1 MLQRFENFI
10 SKNSL
15 FSKEEPVLLAL
26 SGGADSVCLFYLLLK
41 AGYRFSVAHCN
52 FQLRGQESEA
62 DEAFVISLARTHQIE
77 IFTKRFDTSKESEER
92 RKGIQE
98 VARELRYTWFKE
110 LLAKHQF
117 SRILTAHHQTDNLE
131 TMLINVLRGT
141 GIKGLHGIPLNEN
154 NIVRP
159 LLFANRDEITSY
171 LQQNQYVFREDSS
184 NASDYYLRNQIRH
197 DVLPALKQIQPEVE
211 ARFYETAQKVKGFE
225 LLSYELISNLWKSI
239 CVEMD
244 GDLKIDLATLD
255 KLDNQSLFLFH
266 NLQAYGFTLLQI
278 EDLLNSN
285 QIGKK
290 VIANQY
296 ELIRERLHLQ
306 LKRIELK
313 GKTNSVAIEAIN
325 QTIEILGQTAEI
337 HIYNNNFQPDY
348 TLKDTLFINADKL
361 TFPVTLRMWEDGD
374 KIRPLGMNGY
384 KKVSD
389 ILTDKKVENSKRN
402 TYIVLQQYE
411 KELIALFPLVV
422 SEDYKIDA
430 STQSILSITLNMA

>member
-26 SGGADSVCLFYLLLK
+26 SGGSDSVCLFYLLLK

-77 IFTKRFDTSKESEER
+77 VFTEKFDTSKESEER
-92 RKGIQE
+92 KKGIQE

-110 LLAKHQF
+110 LLVKHKF
-117 SRILTAHHQTDNLE
+117 SRVLTAHHQTDNLE

-171 LQQNQYVFREDSS
+171 LKKNQYAYREDSS

-197 DVLPALKQIQPEVE
+197 AVLPALKQIQPEVE
-211 ARFYETAQKVKGFE
+211 ARFYETAHKVKGFE
-225 LLSYELISNLWKSI
+225 LLSYELISNLWKSACI
-239 CVEMD
+239 EMD
-244 GDLKIDLATLD
+244 GDLKIDLVTLD
-255 KLDNQSLFLFH
+255 KLVNRPLFLFH
-266 NLQAYGFTLLQI
+266 NLQAYGFTLMQI

-296 ELIRERLHLQ
+296 ELIKERLHLQ
-306 LKRIELK
+306 MKRIEFTE
-313 GKTNSVAIEAIN
+313 KTNSVAIEASN
-325 QTIEILGQTAEI
+325 QTIKILGQTVEI
-337 HIYNNNFQPDY
+337 HIYSNNFQPDY

-361 TFPVTLRMWEDGD
+361 TFPLTLRVWEDGD
-374 KIRPLGMNGY
+374 RIRPLGMNGY

-411 KELIALFPLVV
+411 KELIALLPSVV

>member
-10 SKNSL
+10 FENTL
-15 FSKEEPVLLAL
+15 FDKEEPVLLAL
-26 SGGADSVCLFYLLLK
+26 SGGADSVCLFYLLLEG
-41 AGYRFSVAHCN
+41 GYNFSVAHCN
-52 FQLRGQESEA
+52 FQLRGKESEA
-62 DEAFVISLARTHQIE
+62 DEAFLVALARTHQIE
-77 IFTKRFDTSKESEER
+77 IFKDRFETSTESEK
-92 RKGIQE
+92 RKKGVQE

-110 LLAKHQF
+110 LLNKHKF
-117 SRILTAHHQTDNLE
+117 SKLLTAHHQTDNLE
-131 TMLINVLRGT
+131 TMLINILRGT

-154 NIVRP
+154 NIARP
-159 LLFANRDEITSY
+159 LLFANREEIVSY
-171 LQQNQYVFREDSS
+171 LQENQYAYREDSS

-197 DVLPALKQIQPEVE
+197 NVLPALKQIQPEIE

-225 LLSYELISNLWKSI
+225 LLSYELISNLWKSA

-244 GDLKIDLATLD
+244 GNLKIDLETID
-255 KLDNQSLFLFH
+255 KLDNQPLFLFH

-278 EDLLNSN
+278 EDLLKSN

-296 ELIRERLHLQ
+296 ELIKERLHLQ
-306 LKRIELK
+306 MKRIEFME
-313 GKTNSVAIEAIN
+313 KTNSVTIEAIN
-325 QTIEILGQTAEI
+325 QTVKIFGQIVEI

-361 TFPVTLRMWEDGD
+361 TFPVTLRVWEDGD
-374 KIRPLGMNGY
+374 RIRPLGMNGY

-402 TYIVLQQYE
+402 SYIVLQQYE

>member
-1 MLQRFENFI
+1 MLQRFDNFI

-15 FSKEEPVLLAL
+15 FNKEEPVLLAI
-26 SGGADSVCLFYLLLK
+26 SGGADSVCLFYLLLN
-41 AGYRFSVAHCN
+41 AGYHFSVAHCN
-52 FQLRGQESEA
+52 FQLRGKESEA
-62 DEAFVISLARTHQIE
+62 DEAFVVALARAHQIE
-77 IFTKRFDTSKESEER
+77 IFTERFDTSNESEKR
-92 RKGIQE
+92 KKGIQE
-98 VARELRYTWFKE
+98 VARELRYNWFKE
-110 LLAKHQF
+110 LLTKRQF

-131 TMLINVLRGT
+131 TMLINILRGT

-159 LLFANRDEITSY
+159 LLFANREEILSY
-171 LQQNQYVFREDSS
+171 LQQNQHAYREDSS
-184 NASDYYLRNQIRH
+184 NASDNYLRNQIRH
-197 DVLPALKQIQPEVE
+197 NILPALKQIQPEVE
-211 ARFYETAQKVKGFE
+211 TRFYETAQKVKGFE
-225 LLSYELISNLWKSI
+225 LLSNELISNLWKSI
-239 CVEMD
+239 CIEMD
-244 GDLKIDLATLD
+244 GNLKIDLVL
-255 KLDNQSLFLFH
+255 LDNLENQPLFLFH
-266 NLQAYGFTLLQI
+266 NLQAFGFTMLQI

-296 ELIRERLHLQ
+296 ELIKERLHLQ
-306 LKRIELK
+306 LQRVEFT
-313 GKTNSVAIEAIN
+313 GKTISVQIEAIN
-325 QTIEILGQTAEI
+325 QTVKIMGQIAEI
-337 HIYNNNFQPDY
+337 HIYNNNFQPNY

-361 TFPVTLRMWEDGD
+361 TFPLTLRMWEDGD

-422 SEDYKIDA
+422 SEDYKINA